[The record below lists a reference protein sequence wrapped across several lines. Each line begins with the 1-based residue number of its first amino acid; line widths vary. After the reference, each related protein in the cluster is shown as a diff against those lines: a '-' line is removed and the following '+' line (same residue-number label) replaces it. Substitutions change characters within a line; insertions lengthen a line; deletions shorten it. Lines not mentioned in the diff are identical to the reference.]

1 MVRGVGG
8 EIFGY
13 ALIVEKGEALQ
24 RFVNMWVEVLTATGM
39 KVSKE
44 KTEVMMLS
52 REREKL
58 NIRIRDRALKKTDNF

>member
-44 KTEVMMLS
+44 KTEVMMLI
-52 REREKL
+52 K
-58 NIRIRDRALKKTDNF
+58 